1 MFECCNVTL
10 YKVNENKV
18 KLNKMLLLCVQ
29 AQAGGTTLQCA
40 QVCAQH
46 NSCICKLNICS
57 KNTGCEWRP
66 HSTLHCPISII
77 HIHLRSAALT
87 SNEEIFCKQQKH
99 AETDGR
105 VSLCLRCFIFLFSNY
120 VHCIKHILVDILNL
134 VDRLFYIPTFVL
146 HTKSMLF

>member
-57 KNTGCEWRP
+57 KNTGCVWRP

-99 AETDGR
+99 AETDVR

-134 VDRLFYIPTFVL
+134 VDRLFYISSTL
-146 HTKSMLF
+146 RIA

>member
-57 KNTGCEWRP
+57 KNTGG
-66 HSTLHCPISII
+66 HTLHYTAPSQLSTSISAPP
-77 HIHLRSAALT
+77 R
-87 SNEEIFCKQQKH
+87 
-99 AETDGR
+99 
-105 VSLCLRCFIFLFSNY
+105 
-120 VHCIKHILVDILNL
+120 
-134 VDRLFYIPTFVL
+134 
-146 HTKSMLF
+146 

>member
-1 MFECCNVTL
+1 MSRHR
-10 YKVNENKV
+10 
-18 KLNKMLLLCVQ
+18 Q
-29 AQAGGTTLQCA
+29 AAQHSSVA

-99 AETDGR
+99 AETDVR

-134 VDRLFYIPTFVL
+134 VDRLFYISSTLRIAWEVNVVL
-146 HTKSMLF
+146 IFLLVH

>member
-29 AQAGGTTLQCA
+29 AQAGGSTLQCA

-46 NSCICKLNICS
+46 TSCICKLNICS

-66 HSTLHCPISII
+66 HSPLHCPISII

-99 AETDGR
+99 AETDVR

-120 VHCIKHILVDILNL
+120 VHCIKHILIDILNL
-134 VDRLFYIPTFVL
+134 VIVMRNENWACSSPTL
-146 HTKSMLF
+146 T